1 MTNPVNGAARKG
13 VCVVVGAGPG
23 IGQAVAR
30 RFGRAGY
37 AIGLVAR
44 RKESLDGFVGGLAD
58 AGITAQAFPA
68 DAEHA
73 PSLVDALMKA
83 HNELGPVDVLVY
95 NAAVLKRG
103 SPFDIGVEQ
112 LVREF
117 RVNVGGA
124 LVCAQQVVP
133 VMKALRAGTLL
144 FTGGGL
150 ALDPWPAMASLA
162 VGKAG
167 IKNLAISLHKDL
179 KEHGIRVATVTV
191 DGLVKPGAGALDPAA
206 IADVFFALHEQPA
219 TSGEVE
225 RVIRSA

>member
-1 MTNPVNGAARKG
+1 MAASKG
-13 VCVVVGAGPG
+13 VCVVVGVGPG
-23 IGQAVAR
+23 IGQAVAK

-37 AIGLVAR
+37 TLGLIAR
-44 RKESLDGFVGGLAD
+44 RKEALDGFVDGLKV
-58 AGITAQAFPA
+58 AGVTAQAFPA

-73 PSLVDALMKA
+73 PSLVDALTRI
-83 HNELGPVDVLVY
+83 HNELGAVDVLIY

-133 VMKALRAGTLL
+133 AMKARKSGTILL
-144 FTGGGL
+144 TGGGL

-167 IKNLAISLHKDL
+167 IKNLAHSLHKDL
-179 KEHGIRVATVTV
+179 KDSGVRVATVTI
-191 DGLVKPGAGALDPAA
+191 DGIVKPGAGPLDPAA
-206 IADVFFALHEQPA
+206 VAEQFWQLHEQPVA
-219 TSGEVE
+219 SGEAE
-225 RVIRSA
+225 RVIKPA

>member
-1 MTNPVNGAARKG
+1 MTTKG
-13 VCVVVGAGPG
+13 VCVVVGTGPG
-23 IGQAVAR
+23 IGQAVAK

-37 AIGLVAR
+37 SLALISR
-44 RKESLDGFVGGLAD
+44 RKEALDGFVEGLTV
-58 AGITAQAFPA
+58 AGVSATAFPA

-73 PSLVDALMKA
+73 PSLADALHRV
-83 HNELGPVDVLVY
+83 HNDIGAVDVLVY
-95 NAAVLKRG
+95 NAAVIKRG

-133 VMKALRAGTLL
+133 HMKAQKRGTLL

-162 VGKAG
+162 IGKAG
-167 IKNLAISLHKDL
+167 IRNLALSLHKDL

-206 IADVFFALHEQPA
+206 IADVFFALHEQPVA
-219 TSGEVE
+219 SGEAE
-225 RVIRSA
+225 RIVRA